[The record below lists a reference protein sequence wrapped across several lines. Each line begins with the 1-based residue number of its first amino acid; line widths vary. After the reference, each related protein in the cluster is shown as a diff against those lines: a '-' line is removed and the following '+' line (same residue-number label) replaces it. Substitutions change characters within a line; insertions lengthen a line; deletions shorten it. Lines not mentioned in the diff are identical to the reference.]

1 MITTRVLYHCVPT
14 MPHLSHF
21 LKEWLPELNNVRAV
35 PNGLVPLPGMVEV
48 AAFALVVVAE
58 VGGVGAHQD
67 DGMDFNEKN
76 SFRM

>member
-1 MITTRVLYHCVPT
+1 
-14 MPHLSHF
+14 MPIYYIF
-21 LKEWLPELNNVRAV
+21 KKEWLPELNNVRAV